1 MMTSL
6 PLLFLLPSILGAV
19 LAGFVCSTMG
29 TFVVRMN
36 LSSIGYCMSH
46 AAFAGAAFGILI
58 SIDPMISAVF
68 FAFATALILGPLSEK
83 ARLESNVVI
92 GFLFSVM
99 IALGFIFLSL
109 KPGEAATGR
118 ALSILWG
125 SLFSVSYDNVLLLL
139 LLSFVLL
146 VFVLVFYKELVAVM
160 FHRKLAESAGINTKL
175 FYFAVLF
182 FTGFAVALSL
192 KLVGGLL
199 VFALIVNPTS
209 TAYQFFYDFKKI
221 MIFSPLIG
229 IMSCLIGFYVSLML
243 DFPIGAAIVVVSAS
257 IFAVSLLVSPKR
269 KKGLLFSSKKKASMS
284 RNDMEMFKQD

>member
-46 AAFAGAAFGILI
+46 AAFAGAAFGILF

-229 IMSCLIGFYVSLML
+229 IMSCLIGFYVSLIL

-269 KKGLLFSSKKKASMS
+269 KKGLLFSSKKKASMG
-284 RNDMEMFKQD
+284 RNDMEMFKQE